1 VRHVGYVQEFSST
14 AARKP
19 NLAHIFFFVTPKMVV
34 RLSVR
39 MEQLGFHWTDFNKIL
54 YLHIFR
60 KSLEIFQVL
69 LKFDKNNG
77 YFI

>member
-1 VRHVGYVQEFSST
+1 
-14 AARKP
+14 
-19 NLAHIFFFVTPKMVV
+19 MVV